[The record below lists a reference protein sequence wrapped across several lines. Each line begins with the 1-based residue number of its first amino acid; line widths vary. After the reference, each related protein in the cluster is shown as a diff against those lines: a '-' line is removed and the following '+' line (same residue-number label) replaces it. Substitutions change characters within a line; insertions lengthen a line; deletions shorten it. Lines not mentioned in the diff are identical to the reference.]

1 MNLKTAA
8 LLLAHFAR
16 RSTVECSPFITSNNN
31 HYNDS
36 KWLVVRGGETANPE
50 TVTTTVPTTV
60 PTNVPTIPA
69 DPLLVQE
76 EEEESSTSTSTST
89 LPDIDSLI
97 FLPRKHGDGSE
108 TDPDQLPKRFLN
120 MQKGNR
126 EKAKIAFEHHLEW
139 RREHQVDDILKR
151 PHPKFDMCK
160 KIFPVYI
167 PGLDRQNH
175 IVVVQRVGLIDFKKG
190 DEVGVTG
197 DDLLMNYIY
206 MVEYCWNILDP
217 APDAV
222 MTTVMDLKGVRF
234 KTISDGHI
242 RGFLKKFVATMS
254 NNYPNRSNKTLVINA
269 PHWINTAYK
278 LVKPLMRSSTREK
291 ISILNGGKVQDQM
304 LIDILGAD
312 HVPRELLNDPTL
324 LPSSGDANSDA
335 GSTKHVL
342 SDIEK
347 EMRDL
352 CVASLEQHGEIMMPV
367 V

>member
-8 LLLAHFAR
+8 LFLALFAK
-16 RSTVECSPFITSNNN
+16 RSTVECSSFISKKNN

-36 KWLVVRGGETANPE
+36 KWLLVVRGGESANAEIETTALP
-50 TVTTTVPTTV
+50 TAVTTLPDPT
-60 PTNVPTIPA
+60 
-69 DPLLVQE
+69 LVQE
-76 EEEESSTSTSTST
+76 EEGAPTSTSTV
-89 LPDIDSLI
+89 PDIDSLI
-97 FLPRKHGDGSE
+97 FGPRKPGDGSD
-108 TDPDQLPKRFLN
+108 TDPDQLPQRFLN

-126 EKAKIAFEHHLEW
+126 EKAKAAFEHHLEW
-139 RREHQVDDILKR
+139 RKEHQVDDILKR

-175 IVVVQRVGLIDFKKG
+175 IVVVQRVGLIDIDKG
-190 DEVGVTG
+190 EEIGITG

-242 RGFLKKFVATMS
+242 RGFLKKFVGTMS

-269 PHWINTAYK
+269 PHWINTVYSM
-278 LVKPLMRSSTREK
+278 VKPLLRSSTRDK

-312 HVPRELLNDPTL
+312 HVPRELINDHSL
-324 LPSSGDANSDA
+324 LPSSGNGDADA
-335 GSTKHVL
+335 VSTRHVL

-352 CVASLEQHGEIMMPV
+352 VSKVLYNHCCS
-367 V
+367 

>member
-8 LLLAHFAR
+8 LFLAFFAK
-16 RSTVECSPFITSNNN
+16 RSTVECSSAFISKKNNH

-36 KWLVVRGGETANPE
+36 KWLLAVRGGESANAEIE
-50 TVTTTVPTTV
+50 TTSVSTPSD
-60 PTNVPTIPA
+60 PA
-69 DPLLVQE
+69 LVQE
-76 EEEESSTSTSTST
+76 EEEEEEEATTSTV
-89 LPDIDSLI
+89 PDIDSLI
-97 FLPRKHGDGSE
+97 FGPRKPGDGSD
-108 TDPDQLPKRFLN
+108 TDPDQLPQRFLK

-126 EKAKIAFEHHLEW
+126 KQAKAAFEHHLEW
-139 RREHQVDDILKR
+139 RKEHQVDDILKR

-175 IVVVQRVGLIDFKKG
+175 IVVVQRVGLIDIDKG
-190 DEVGVTG
+190 EEIGITG

-234 KTISDGHI
+234 KTIRDGHI

-269 PHWINTAYK
+269 PHWINTVYNM
-278 LVKPLMRSSTREK
+278 VKPLLRSSTRDK

-312 HVPRELLNDPTL
+312 HVPRELINNLSL
-324 LPSSGDANSDA
+324 LPSAENGDAGADA
-335 GSTKHVL
+335 MSTRHVL

-352 CVASLEQHGEIMMPV
+352 VSKVLYIHCA
-367 V
+367 